1 MPLTTG
7 AFGYQIL
14 STKPISN
21 QLFCHRA
28 LGVFIHELLVGK
40 PPFRGRDHMKTYN
53 AILRGIDV
61 TTMPQKIP
69 KMAQILIKA
78 LCRQIPTDRLGYQR
92 RGITDIKKHA

>member
-1 MPLTTG
+1 MFTLTQVG
-7 AFGYQIL
+7 F
-14 STKPISN
+14 
-21 QLFCHRA
+21 QLNCRCRA

-61 TTMPQKIP
+61 NTMPQKIP
-69 KMAQILIKA
+69 KTAQVLIKA